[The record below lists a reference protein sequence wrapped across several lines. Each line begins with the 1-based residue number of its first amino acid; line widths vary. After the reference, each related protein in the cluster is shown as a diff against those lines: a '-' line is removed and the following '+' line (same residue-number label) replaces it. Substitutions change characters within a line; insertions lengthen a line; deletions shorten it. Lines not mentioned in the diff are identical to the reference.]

1 MDISPAT
8 NATVTNAT
16 NSALSG
22 LKRAQDQLDQ
32 SAQNVASG
40 SLDPKDIVDL
50 SQDAHL
56 FKANVAVLK
65 TSDEMQKSLLNVVA

>member
-16 NSALSG
+16 NSAISG

-40 SLDPKDIVDL
+40 SLDPKDVVDL
-50 SQDAHL
+50 SQAANL

-65 TSDEMQKSLLNVVA
+65 TSDEMQKSLLDVVA